1 MNLQRLKRLYPSL
14 IKLPKSRKE
23 INPDYRWYQFENTI
37 IGIDNKEL
45 TERDKMLLGTFLP
58 AYQIQLPVQTSKE
71 KEWEIRI
78 QEKNNQNLG
87 KEGRY
92 RFIFFQIEK
101 GQVDLETFKQ
111 ILQEFF
117 HGDLSIIWNNGNK
130 GFIIEDR
137 ENYLEEDLAYHHL
150 ADTLMSE
157 LYVKAT
163 FFIGPYLENDGDLED
178 YIQQITQMAEMSFRK
193 MDTAVI
199 DYTQVYPS
207 FLIET
212 LSSKEQQQLSQ
223 WILKEF
229 TTDQEALD
237 TIQMFIECNLN
248 VSETAKKLYIHRNS
262 LQYRLDKFHESTG
275 IDIKQFD
282 KAFTVYLAILA
293 NMHNF
298 HS

>member
-14 IKLPKSRKE
+14 IKLPKNRGD
-23 INPDYRWYQFENTI
+23 INPEYRWYQFENTI

-45 TERDKMLLGTFLP
+45 TERDRMLLGTFLP
-58 AYQIQLPVQTSKE
+58 AYQIQLPIQTSKE
-71 KEWEIRI
+71 KEWESRI
-78 QEKNNQNLG
+78 QEKKNENLG

-111 ILQEFF
+111 TLQEFF
-117 HGDLSIIWNNGNK
+117 YGDLSILWNNGNK

-157 LYVKAT
+157 LYVKTT
-163 FFIGPYLENDGDLED
+163 FFIGPYLENDCDLED
-178 YIQQITQMAEMSFRK
+178 YIQQITQMAEVSFRK

-199 DYTQVYPS
+199 DYTQGYPS

-229 TTDQEALD
+229 TIDQEALD

-275 IDIKQFD
+275 IDIKQFN

-293 NMHNF
+293 NMHN
-298 HS
+298 SRT

>member
-1 MNLQRLKRLYPSL
+1 MNLQRLKKLYPSL
-14 IKLPKSRKE
+14 IKLPKKRAD

-45 TERDKMLLGTFLP
+45 TERDRMLLGTFLP

-78 QEKNNQNLG
+78 QEMNNQNLG

-117 HGDLSIIWNNGNK
+117 HGDLSILWNNGNK

-157 LYVKAT
+157 LYVKTT
-163 FFIGPYLENDGDLED
+163 FFIGPYLENDWDLED
-178 YIQQITQMAEMSFRK
+178 YIHQITQMAEASFRK
-193 MDTAVI
+193 MDTAVM

-207 FLIET
+207 FLIEK

-223 WILKEF
+223 WVLKEF

>member
-1 MNLQRLKRLYPSL
+1 M
-14 IKLPKSRKE
+14 
-23 INPDYRWYQFENTI
+23 
-37 IGIDNKEL
+37 
-45 TERDKMLLGTFLP
+45 
-58 AYQIQLPVQTSKE
+58 
-71 KEWEIRI
+71 
-78 QEKNNQNLG
+78 
-87 KEGRY
+87 
-92 RFIFFQIEK
+92 
-101 GQVDLETFKQ
+101 
-111 ILQEFF
+111 
-117 HGDLSIIWNNGNK
+117 
-130 GFIIEDR
+130 
-137 ENYLEEDLAYHHL
+137 
-150 ADTLMSE
+150 
-157 LYVKAT
+157 
-163 FFIGPYLENDGDLED
+163 YLENDSDLED

-298 HS
+298 HT